1 MLKTRL
7 FLAQKEIGYLQDS
20 LPIENLSNEA
30 RYWLAELKFDIEMAM
45 VNLLEGGEI
54 DVVEGIKDR
63 DTDMNKEC
71 DS

>member
-20 LPIENLSNEA
+20 LPIESLSNEA

-45 VNLLEGGEI
+45 VNLLEGGEV

-63 DTDMNKEC
+63 DTDMNEVAI
-71 DS
+71 